1 MYRPIEAAQMTTATR
16 LQTPT
21 SDPTLGVSKNTYADV
36 SGVLLVNWKSYGGT
50 ETTINGVLSVED
62 TAQIVC
68 WYRPDIQSDCRLVRL
83 ADGATYEIIGE
94 PENIEMRNQ
103 FLKFK
108 VRRVKRRAAA
118 LTEQQKAACVN
129 LRKSCKQN

>member
-1 MYRPIEAAQMTTATR
+1 MYRPNEAAQMTTATR

-21 SDPTLGVSKNTYADV
+21 SEKKLGVPVKTYNDAA
-36 SGVLLVNWKSYGGT
+36 GVLLVNWKSFGGT
-50 ETTINGVLSVED
+50 ETTSNGVLSVED

-68 WYRPDIQSDCRLVRL
+68 WYRPDIKSDCRLVRL
-83 ADGATYEIIGE
+83 SDGAIYEIIGE

-108 VRRVKRRAAA
+108 VRRVKGGA
-118 LTEQQKAACVN
+118 
-129 LRKSCKQN
+129 

>member
-1 MYRPIEAAQMTTATR
+1 MYRPIEAAQMTTETR

-21 SDPTLGVSKNTYADV
+21 VDRTLGVSKNTYADV
-36 SGVLLVNWKSYGGT
+36 AGVVMVNWKSYGGT
-50 ETTINGVLSVED
+50 ETTSNGVLSIED

-68 WYRPDIQSDCRLVRL
+68 WYRPDIRSNCRLVRL
-83 ADGATYEIIGE
+83 SDGAVYEIIGD

-108 VRRVKRRAAA
+108 VRRVKGGA
-118 LTEQQKAACVN
+118 
-129 LRKSCKQN
+129 

>member
-1 MYRPIEAAQMTTATR
+1 MTTATR

-21 SDPTLGVSKNTYADV
+21 SGKAFGVGKNTYADAT
-36 SGVLLVNWKSYGGT
+36 GVVMVNWKSFGGT
-50 ETTINGVLSVED
+50 ETTSNGVLSVED

-68 WYRPDIQSDCRLVRL
+68 WYRPDIKSDCRLVRL
-83 ADGATYEIIGE
+83 SDGAVYEIIGE

-108 VRRVKRRAAA
+108 VRRVKGGA
-118 LTEQQKAACVN
+118 
-129 LRKSCKQN
+129 

>member
-1 MYRPIEAAQMTTATR
+1 MYRPAEAAQMTTATR

-21 SDPTLGVSKNTYADV
+21 SGKTLGVSVKTYADV
-36 SGVLLVNWKSYGGT
+36 AGVVMVSWKSFGGT
-50 ETTINGVLSVED
+50 ETNNNGVLSVED

-68 WYRPDIQSDCRLVRL
+68 WYRPDIRSDCRLVRL
-83 ADGATYEIIGE
+83 SDGAVYEIIGV

-108 VRRVKRRAAA
+108 VRRVKGGA
-118 LTEQQKAACVN
+118 
-129 LRKSCKQN
+129 

>member
-1 MYRPIEAAQMTTATR
+1 MYRPSEAAQMTTPVR

-21 SDPTLGVSKNTYADV
+21 SGKTLGVSNKTYAEIA
-36 SGVLLVNWKSYGGT
+36 GVVMVNWKSYGGT
-50 ETTINGVLSVED
+50 ESTSNGVLSVED

-68 WYRPDIQSDCRLVRL
+68 WYRPDIRGDCRLVRL
-83 ADGATYEIIGE
+83 IDGAVYEIIGE

-108 VRRVKRRAAA
+108 VRRVKGGA
-118 LTEQQKAACVN
+118 
-129 LRKSCKQN
+129 

>member
-1 MYRPIEAAQMTTATR
+1 MYRPIEAAQMTTPMR

-21 SDPTLGVSKNTYADV
+21 SDKTLGVSKKTWADV
-36 SGVLLVNWKSYGGT
+36 SGVLRVNMKSYGGT

-68 WYRPDIQSDCRLVRL
+68 WYRPDIRSDCRLVRL
-83 ADGATYEIIGE
+83 TDGAVYEVIGE

-108 VRRVKRRAAA
+108 VRRVAGGA
-118 LTEQQKAACVN
+118 
-129 LRKSCKQN
+129 

>member
-1 MYRPIEAAQMTTATR
+1 MTTPMR
-16 LQTPT
+16 LQAPT
-21 SDPTLGVSKNTYADV
+21 SGKTLGVSKKTWADG
-36 SGVLLVNWKSYGGT
+36 SGVLRVNMKSYGGT

-68 WYRPDIQSDCRLVRL
+68 FYRPDIRSDCRLVRL
-83 ADGATYEIIGE
+83 TDGAVYEVIGE

-108 VRRVKRRAAA
+108 VRRVKGGA
-118 LTEQQKAACVN
+118 
-129 LRKSCKQN
+129 

>member
-21 SDPTLGVSKNTYADV
+21 SDKTLGVSKKTYAEIA
-36 SGVLLVNWKSYGGT
+36 GVVMVNWKSYGGT
-50 ETTINGVLSVED
+50 ETTSNGVLSVED

-68 WYRPDIQSDCRLVRL
+68 WYRPDIRSNCRLVRL
-83 ADGATYEIIGE
+83 ADGAVYEIIGE

-108 VRRVKRRAAA
+108 VRRGKGGA
-118 LTEQQKAACVN
+118 
-129 LRKSCKQN
+129 

>member
-1 MYRPIEAAQMTTATR
+1 MYRPSEAAQMYTAFR

-21 SDPTLGVSKNTYADV
+21 SATTLGVNKKTWVDA
-36 SGVLLVNWKSYGGT
+36 SGVIMANMKTFGGT
-50 ETTINGVLSVED
+50 ETTSNGVLSIED

-68 WYRPDIQSDCRLVRL
+68 FYRPDIRSNCRLIRL
-83 ADGATYEIIGE
+83 ADNAAFDILGE

-108 VRRVKRRAAA
+108 VRRVKGGA
-118 LTEQQKAACVN
+118 
-129 LRKSCKQN
+129 

>member
-1 MYRPIEAAQMTTATR
+1 MYRPSEAAQMTTPMR

-21 SDPTLGVSKNTYADV
+21 TVTTLGVSKKTWADV
-36 SGVLLVNWKSYGGT
+36 SGVVMVNMKSYGGT
-50 ETTINGVLSVED
+50 ETTANGVLSIED

-68 WYRPDIQSDCRLVRL
+68 WYRPDIRSDCRLLRL
-83 ADGATYEIIGE
+83 SDGSAWEILGE

-108 VRRVKRRAAA
+108 VRRVKGGA
-118 LTEQQKAACVN
+118 
-129 LRKSCKQN
+129 